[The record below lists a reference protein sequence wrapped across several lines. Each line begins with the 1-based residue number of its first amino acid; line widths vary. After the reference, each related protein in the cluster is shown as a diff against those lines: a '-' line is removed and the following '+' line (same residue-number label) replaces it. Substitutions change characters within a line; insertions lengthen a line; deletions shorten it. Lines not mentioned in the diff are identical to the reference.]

1 MARLLVLHICVLV
14 QSLTPLGL
22 LPAVRSATLL
32 QAPMW
37 LGAGEP
43 WRLPVLRV
51 SDCAPGPRAS
61 HAPIFGKNACS
72 AASPKFIR
80 KIMDLE
86 VKFMISPW
94 PDTYHGAMNASAGN
108 RTRVTSMATM
118 YSTTRPLMLWK
129 DYWFCTY
136 AVRCNR

>member
-1 MARLLVLHICVLV
+1 M

-22 LPAVRSATLL
+22 LPAVRPATLL

-61 HAPIFGKNACS
+61 HAPIFGKNASS
-72 AASPKFIR
+72 AASPKFIG

-94 PDTYHGAMNASAGN
+94 PDTYHGAIYASAGN

-118 YSTTRPLMLWK
+118 YSTTRPLMLLMSL
-129 DYWFCTY
+129 
-136 AVRCNR
+136 